1 MHRPIALFRRLCVS
15 LPPTLVQSFL
25 ILPVRKLWPSPCR
38 KNCSLFTLI
47 QVLDTNN
54 LLSKSLLNSVGWEYL
69 GTEHSCD
76 FCVYSGSVPT
86 ARASDGCSAPPV
98 IFSAPSLAVEVRWDP
113 LGSPRWLVAAEE
125 AKTMQGRFS
134 NYPVSYT
141 HLTLPTI
148 YSV

>member
-1 MHRPIALFRRLCVS
+1 MMSGMRWLDFFYTTALAS
-15 LPPTLVQSFL
+15 W
-25 ILPVRKLWPSPCR
+25 PVRKLWPSPCR

-125 AKTMQGRFS
+125 AKTMQGRLS
-134 NYPVSYT
+134 NYHCSCSSSIRSI
-141 HLTLPTI
+141 HHAA
-148 YSV
+148 SA

>member
-1 MHRPIALFRRLCVS
+1 MMSGMRWLDFFYTTALAS
-15 LPPTLVQSFL
+15 W
-25 ILPVRKLWPSPCR
+25 PVRKLWPSPCR

-54 LLSKSLLNSVGWEYL
+54 LLSKSLLRVLLNSVGWEYL

-125 AKTMQGRFS
+125 AKTMQGRLS
-134 NYPVSYT
+134 NYHCSCSSSIRSI
-141 HLTLPTI
+141 HHAA
-148 YSV
+148 SA

>member
-1 MHRPIALFRRLCVS
+1 MIEIEAALRLRMSARRLS
-15 LPPTLVQSFL
+15 WKTFPGRSDEQYF
-25 ILPVRKLWPSPCR
+25 LPVRKLWPSPCR

-125 AKTMQGRFS
+125 AKTMQGRLS
-134 NYPVSYT
+134 NYDCSCSTP
-141 HLTLPTI
+141 P
-148 YSV
+148 